1 MATPFV
7 GRRRELDT
15 LSQVYELIRVITPN
29 GEVLIT
35 QPGIFRI
42 NAIGSWQTDLLV
54 RKGEA
59 KPTTPASEST
69 AQQDAAPP
77 LPKGT
82 KNSIA
87 LTVRLDLDRYHRLT
101 MYGARFAPRRSN
113 QEILVAALDAYLD
126 QIEDA

>member
-1 MATPFV
+1 MAESAKKPAAHLNA
-7 GRRRELDT
+7 EL
-15 LSQVYELIRVITPN
+15 L
-29 GEVLIT
+29 
-35 QPGIFRI
+35 
-42 NAIGSWQTDLLV
+42 A

-59 KPTTPASEST
+59 KPTTPASEPNPS
-69 AQQDAAPP
+69 QGAAPP

-101 MYGARFAPRRSN
+101 AYGSRFAPRRSN

-126 QIEDA
+126 RVDAP